1 MNDYVNIAIAVVV
14 VMGGAMAVAYQ
25 IAGLPVMI
33 AVGFLFVMTVL
44 ADIWLIVTRMHFEL
58 QHKH

>member
-1 MNDYVNIAIAVVV
+1 MNDYGRIAIVVV

-44 ADIWLIVTRMHFEL
+44 ADIWLTVVGMYFEL
-58 QHKH
+58 QYKH

>member
-1 MNDYVNIAIAVVV
+1 MNDYVNIAIAMVV